1 MRHATFP
8 SFCPAACNSSIF
20 LPWAYG
26 KFPACFHLEAIPD
39 RLPQCMLALAKARL
53 YKMTGPD
60 PSMKHKMVFRLGPLH
75 APCNFSLLCP
85 AARNSSIFLPWAYG
99 KFPACFHLE
108 AIPDRLPQCMPALA
122 KARLYKMTGLD
133 PSMNHKMVFRLG
145 PLHEAHFMVHGR
157 VRPCHFIVERMFCV
171 NFCSLFGGPK
181 GIGAFKL

>member
-1 MRHATFP
+1 MHHATFP
-8 SFCPAACNSSIF
+8 LLYPAACNSSIF

-60 PSMKHKMVFRLGPLH
+60 PAMKHKMVFRLIPLH
-75 APCNFSLLCP
+75 APCNFSLLYP
-85 AARNSSIFLPWAYG
+85 AACNSSIFCHGPMANSQLV
-99 KFPACFHLE
+99 FHLE
-108 AIPDRLPQCMPALA
+108 AIPDRLPQYMLALA
-122 KARLYKMTGLD
+122 KARLYKMTGPD

-157 VRPCHFIVERMFCV
+157 VRPCHFIVERMF
-171 NFCSLFGGPK
+171 FC
-181 GIGAFKL
+181 